1 MNSPLYTDQAGFPLS
16 TKVEE
21 FKELLKDPEVQECL
35 KDIIRNC
42 LHESDVFT
50 RLDMIE
56 ENLGADEFHCV
67 GRDLAF
73 EKGVS
78 EYDDEREPLPKIT
91 DRVAEIYKGIDS
103 IQFMG
108 ETKPALEVNTLTDI
122 RARLLVEKLENMAPR
137 IGGRYMTSK
146 EVGDFIQYELPEEFR
161 YNGKGNPRAVRSEL
175 MAHAVNKFPNKVRMG
190 QSKNGNKLLRIEFIQ
205 G

>member
-21 FKELLKDPEVQECL
+21 FKVLLKDHEVQECL

-42 LHESDVFT
+42 LYESDIFT

-73 EKGVS
+73 ERGVS
-78 EYDDEREPLPKIT
+78 EYDDEREPVPKIT
-91 DRVAEIYKGIDS
+91 ERVAEIYRGIDS

-108 ETKPALEVNTLTDI
+108 ETKHTLEVNTLSDI
-122 RARLLVEKLENMAPR
+122 RARLLVEKLENMANR

-146 EVGDFIQYELPEEFR
+146 EVGDFLQYEIPEEFR
-161 YNGKGNPRAVRSEL
+161 YNGKGNPREVRSEL
-175 MAHAVNKFPNKVRMG
+175 MAHAVTTFPNKVRMG
-190 QSKNGNKLLRIEFIQ
+190 QSKNGNKLLHIELIE

>member
-1 MNSPLYTDQAGFPLS
+1 MNSLLYTDQAGFPLS

-42 LHESDVFT
+42 LHEADIFT
-50 RLDMIE
+50 RLDLIE

-67 GRDLAF
+67 GRDIDF

-78 EYDDEREPLPKIT
+78 EYDEEREPLPKMPEKI
-91 DRVAEIYKGIDS
+91 AALYEAIDAIHS
-103 IQFMG
+103 VDNVN
-108 ETKPALEVNTLTDI
+108 PVLEVNSLTDI
-122 RARLLVEKLENMAPR
+122 RARLLVERLEGMTPR

-146 EVGDFIQYELPEEFR
+146 EVGDFIQNELPEEFR
-161 YNGKGNPRAVRSEL
+161 YNGKGNPREVRSEL
-175 MAHAVNKFPNKVRMG
+175 MNHAVTKFPHKVRMG
-190 QSKNGNKLLRIEFIQ
+190 QSKNGNKLLRIELI
-205 G
+205 GE